1 MKSGMTPPQQLLTTS
16 NLPTELS
23 NLYRE
28 VCLHDESA
36 YTFLCQWHETVHQI
50 DDIVDEDVDSKEK
63 TIECF
68 IRLHELYANPFYRKH
83 EDKLS
88 MVVTL
93 VTNMYADSVEW
104 EKSDTEWKRK
114 WGDFLRF
121 AGNEMAYAVAYIV
134 GGWTHLRFISRMFRV
149 LSYTDHHTENHEQ
162 I

>member
-1 MKSGMTPPQQLLTTS
+1 
-16 NLPTELS
+16 
-23 NLYRE
+23 
-28 VCLHDESA
+28 
-36 YTFLCQWHETVHQI
+36 
-50 DDIVDEDVDSKEK
+50 VDSKEK

-104 EKSDTEWKRK
+104 EKSDTEWKRM